1 MSRSRLLHRPRPT
14 SRFQRRSSD
23 PRGSGAALSAAAV
36 AALRTLGDDQTGR
49 VLLGGDQWSLVTDR
63 GENPLA
69 PGSTRSEHLRFLFFS
84 AAVLK
89 AVDTHHDV
97 LTRATGPLSLHLGRR
112 LEGVFGTIA
121 CGGTGPFALLE
132 EPFALEGIVARR
144 ARTVMNR
151 IVAEALRDMTR
162 SVRAWCAAGDDI
174 ESAALE
180 VIADSYRRHRRIAFA
195 QCGSS
200 APSFA

>member
-1 MSRSRLLHRPRPT
+1 MSPSRLVQRP
-14 SRFQRRSSD
+14 RFQRRSPD
-23 PRGSGAALSAAAV
+23 HRGSRALLSAAAV
-36 AALRTLGDDQTGR
+36 GALRALGDQDTSR
-49 VLLGGDQWSLVTDR
+49 VLLEAGDWSLVTDG

-69 PGSTRSEHLRFLFFS
+69 PGATHAEHLRFLFFC

-97 LTRATGPLSLHLGRR
+97 LARETGPLALNLGHR
-112 LEGVFGTIA
+112 LERVFGTIA
-121 CGGTGPFALLE
+121 CGGRGPFALPE
-132 EPFALEGIVARR
+132 APFALEGIDAAP

-151 IVAEALRDMTR
+151 IVAEALREMTR
-162 SVRAWCAAGDDI
+162 SVRAWRAAGDDI

-195 QCGSS
+195 QCDSS

>member
-1 MSRSRLLHRPRPT
+1 MSQSRLLQRP
-14 SRFQRRSSD
+14 RFQRRSPD
-23 PRGSGAALSAAAV
+23 HRGSRATLSAASV
-36 AALRTLGDDQTGR
+36 GALRALGDEGTDR
-49 VLLGGDQWSLVTDR
+49 VLVSGAEWSLVTDR

-69 PGSTRSEHLRFLFFS
+69 PGATHAEHVRFLFFC

-89 AVDTHHDV
+89 AVDTHQDV
-97 LTRATGPLSLHLGRR
+97 LARTTGPLALNLGHR
-112 LEGVFGTIA
+112 LERVFGTIA
-121 CGGTGPFALLE
+121 CGGRGPFALPDV
-132 EPFALEGIVARR
+132 PFALEGIVAPP
-144 ARTVMNR
+144 ARTLMNR

-162 SVRAWCAAGDDI
+162 SVRAWRAAGDDI